1 LKKNEKDEKKKEKEK
16 IAFLELLGDLI
27 LLIDGYRIFRLK
39 NYETLEY
46 RIKSQDVEK
55 RLKIDWK
62 KTYRILESMS
72 ELATSLP
79 GVPRLKKIQIGTSFF
94 GTAQFG
100 VILLGFVFSR
110 LGYISARLGPIL
122 FVFLIIAS
130 FFPLI
135 GVFANYRIA
144 RKVEEYYFS
153 HPKRFSFKIAQLK
166 RNVQTLLDLL
176 KDKLRN
182 EDEKTRNKYGIIK
195 MANTDYKGITILK
208 SPGSIRK
215 LYWIKI
221 V

>member
-1 LKKNEKDEKKKEKEK
+1 MEKTEKDEKTKEKEK

-39 NYETLEY
+39 NYKTLEY

-55 RLKIDWK
+55 RLRINWK

-72 ELATSLP
+72 ELAASIP
-79 GVPRLKKIQIGTSFF
+79 GISRLKKIQIITSFF

-100 VILLGFVFSR
+100 IVLLGFLLSR
-110 LGYISARLGPIL
+110 LGYISTRLAPIL

-130 FFPLI
+130 FFPLM
-135 GVFANYRIA
+135 GVYANYRIA
-144 RKVEEYYFS
+144 RKVEEYYFN
-153 HPKRFSFKIAQLK
+153 HPKKFSFKIAQLK

-176 KDKLRN
+176 RDKLRN

-195 MANTDYKGITILK
+195 MANSDYKGIKTLK
-208 SPGSIRK
+208 SPSSIRK